1 MIDAEVASG
10 LDAAFK
16 TIDAVDGP
24 SFIKNLLGDY
34 RVGTKL
40 DWKGAVI
47 FFTKAQALSYQK
59 YRKNKCKYACGLMT
73 ETDTHTHA
81 SNDSYEHPP
90 R

>member
-1 MIDAEVASG
+1 MVEAMVDAEVASG

-40 DWKGAVI
+40 DWRRAGRLDGWRW
-47 FFTKAQALSYQK
+47 TSCCRCRCLS
-59 YRKNKCKYACGLMT
+59 
-73 ETDTHTHA
+73 
-81 SNDSYEHPP
+81 
-90 R
+90 

>member
-1 MIDAEVASG
+1 MIDAEVTSG

-40 DWKGAVI
+40 DWRGGQVGWMAGG
-47 FFTKAQALSYQK
+47 
-59 YRKNKCKYACGLMT
+59 GLVVVGVVTWIDVRSM
-73 ETDTHTHA
+73 
-81 SNDSYEHPP
+81 
-90 R
+90 